1 MAKGADFRPVKVRD
15 LPEGTPFVM
24 ISQAMLESPAWSVLG
39 VNHRRL
45 LDFLMIEHTANA
57 GLENGRLK
65 APRNQLETFGIP
77 RRFIGSTIFETEAL
91 GFVDVVDEAQSIS
104 LEEDRKS
111 TRLNSRH

>member
-1 MAKGADFRPVKVRD
+1 MAKRADFRPEKVRD

-65 APRNQLETFGIP
+65 RSEE
-77 RRFIGSTIFETEAL
+77 RRVGKECVSTCR
-91 GFVDVVDEAQSIS
+91 SRWS
-104 LEEDRKS
+104 PYHS
-111 TRLNSRH
+111 TKHQQIHHHKKTL